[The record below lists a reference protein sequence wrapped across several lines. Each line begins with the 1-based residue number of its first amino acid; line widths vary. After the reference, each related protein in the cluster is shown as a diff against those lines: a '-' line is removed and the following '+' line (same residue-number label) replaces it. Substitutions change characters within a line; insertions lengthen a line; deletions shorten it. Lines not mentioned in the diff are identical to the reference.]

1 MHKAALLLRLNY
13 MRKLLLI
20 IDPQIDFITGT
31 LPVPGAAAVM
41 DSLAQYVADKHE
53 LYTHIVVTADRHPFR
68 HCSFIENGGQWPR
81 HCIHDSVGAATH
93 PTLMSA
99 QIDCGNKVTYLH
111 KGQQD
116 DKEEY
121 SIFSNTDATKRM
133 IVLVGLD
140 NIDRIDICGLAGDVC
155 VAATIHDG
163 ITIFGKKI
171 FNVLTRYTA
180 SIDGGKTLDSLISN
194 YDLSCD
200 R

>member
-1 MHKAALLLRLNY
+1 

-31 LPVPGAAAVM
+31 LPVPG
-41 DSLAQYVADKHE
+41 
-53 LYTHIVVTADRHPFR
+53 
-68 HCSFIENGGQWPR
+68 
-81 HCIHDSVGAATH
+81 
-93 PTLMSA
+93 
-99 QIDCGNKVTYLH
+99 
-111 KGQQD
+111 
-116 DKEEY
+116 
-121 SIFSNTDATKRM
+121 
-133 IVLVGLD
+133 
-140 NIDRIDICGLAGDVC
+140 DVC
-155 VAATIHDG
+155 VAATIRDG